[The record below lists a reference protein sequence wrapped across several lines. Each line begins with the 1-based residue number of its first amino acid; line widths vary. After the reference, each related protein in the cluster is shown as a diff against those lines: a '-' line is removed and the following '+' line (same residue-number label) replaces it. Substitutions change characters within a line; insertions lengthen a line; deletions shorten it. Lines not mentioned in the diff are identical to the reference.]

1 MHLFLDWCVG
11 SAPFVASGLGRIL
24 IGKRQAIF
32 MSTQVASELRNSGV
46 EMNVYSVENQP
57 HRVVTQPIV
66 PTTVLERQ
74 TDCAEDLL
82 MIQRWD
88 QARERRY
95 QTIRAL
101 RLLLEVHDR
110 SNRLLASLPTRSAS
124 LSQGDD
130 MGIVRRLML
139 RAEDV
144 PPLVTDEDEDGL
156 TDRDVEGSMDE
167 GED

>member
-1 MHLFLDWCVG
+1 MHLSLDRCVG
-11 SAPFVASGLGRIL
+11 SAPFVANGLGRIL

-32 MSTQVASELRNSGV
+32 QSTQGILGLNESAEG
-46 EMNVYSVENQP
+46 MSVDSVGSQQP
-57 HRVVTQPIV
+57 SVVTRPLV
-66 PTTVLERQ
+66 PTTVLERP
-74 TDCAEDLL
+74 TDRAEDLL

-88 QARERRY
+88 QAREQQY

-101 RLLLEVHDR
+101 CLLMEVDDR
-110 SNRLLASLPTRSAS
+110 SNRLLASLPTRSAP

-130 MGIVRRLML
+130 MGIVGRLML

-156 TDRDVEGSMDE
+156 TDRDAEGSMDE

>member
-1 MHLFLDWCVG
+1 MRLSLDRCVG
-11 SAPFVASGLGRIL
+11 NAPFVASGLGRIL
-24 IGKRQAIF
+24 IRKRQAIF
-32 MSTQVASELRNSGV
+32 QSTRGTLGSSESG
-46 EMNVYSVENQP
+46 EGMNVDSVGSQQP
-57 HRVVTQPIV
+57 LVVTRPLV

-74 TDCAEDLL
+74 TNCAKDLL

-101 RLLLEVHDR
+101 RLLMEVHDR
-110 SNRLLASLPTRSAS
+110 SNQLLASLPTHSAPS
-124 LSQGDD
+124 LQGDN
-130 MGIVRRLML
+130 MGIVGRLML
-139 RAEDV
+139 TAEDV

-156 TDRDVEGSMDE
+156 TDRDVEGSMYE

>member
-1 MHLFLDWCVG
+1 MRLFLDRCVG
-11 SAPFVASGLGRIL
+11 SAPFVASGLGHIL

-32 MSTQVASELRNSGV
+32 MSTQAASELRSSGV
-46 EMNVYSVENQP
+46 EMNVYSVESQP
-57 HRVVTQPIV
+57 HRVVTQLIV
-66 PTTVLERQ
+66 PTTVLERP

-101 RLLLEVHDR
+101 RLLMEVHDR
-110 SNRLLASLPTRSAS
+110 SNRLLASLPTCSAPS
-124 LSQGDD
+124 LQGDD
-130 MGIVRRLML
+130 MGIVGRLML

-144 PPLVTDEDEDGL
+144 PPLVTDEDEDEL
-156 TDRDVEGSMDE
+156 TDRDAEGSVDE
-167 GED
+167 EED